1 MKKIFKFSLLFSLI
15 SLSFLMAQISFA
27 QNESTAIVSTTDKY
41 STIFRSSAG
50 FSGAVETP
58 DLIAS
63 IIKTALSFL
72 GVIFIVLM
80 VLSGYQW
87 LTAGGNEDAI
97 KKAKSRIINA
107 IIGLAIVILAYSI
120 TAFVFKNLPGG
131 NEAEQVHESSG
142 N

>member
-1 MKKIFKFSLLFSLI
+1 
-15 SLSFLMAQISFA
+15 MAQISFA
-27 QNESTAIVSTTDKY
+27 QNESKAIVSTTDRY
-41 STIFRSSAG
+41 SKIFRSSAG

-72 GVIFIVLM
+72 GIIFIVLM

-107 IIGLAIVILAYSI
+107 VIGLAIVILAYSI

-131 NEAEQVHESSG
+131 SPSKGSG
-142 N
+142 SLETSG

>member
-1 MKKIFKFSLLFSLI
+1 MKKIFKI
-15 SLSFLMAQISFA
+15 SILSFLMIFSFLMVKVSSAQEVA
-27 QNESTAIVSTTDKY
+27 TVTDKY
-41 STIFRSSAG
+41 NKAFLDKAG
-50 FSGAVETP
+50 FSTSVETP

-107 IIGLAIVILAYSI
+107 IIGLAIVILSYSI
-120 TAFVFKNLPGG
+120 TAFVFKNLPSHGPSEG
-131 NEAEQVHESSG
+131 SG
-142 N
+142 SLQTSG